1 MGNKQYGCK
10 PHNCN
15 NKCNK
20 KSDVKNLAFIMI
32 VFGLVSVC
40 AFFLPI
46 KAWIMLLGG
55 LLIYC
60 GYKLHKSCK

>member
-1 MGNKQYGCK
+1 MGNKHYGGGK
-10 PHNCN
+10 PTRY
-15 NKCNK
+15 NKCCKRN
-20 KSDVKNLAFIMI
+20 DGKNLAFIMI

-46 KAWIMLLGG
+46 KAWILLLGG

-60 GYKLHKSCK
+60 GWKLNR

>member
-1 MGNKQYGCK
+1 MGNKQYGCNRPAK
-10 PHNCN
+10 P
-15 NKCNK
+15 NKCKRN
-20 KSDVKNLAFIMI
+20 DFKNLAFIMI

-46 KAWIMLLGG
+46 KAWILLLGG

-60 GYKLHKSCK
+60 GYQLR

>member
-1 MGNKQYGCK
+1 MGNKQYGCNK
-10 PHNCN
+10 PVKY
-15 NKCNK
+15 NKCCK
-20 KSDVKNLAFIMI
+20 KSDAKHLAFIMI

-46 KAWIMLLGG
+46 KAWILLLGG

-60 GYKLHKSCK
+60 GCKLK